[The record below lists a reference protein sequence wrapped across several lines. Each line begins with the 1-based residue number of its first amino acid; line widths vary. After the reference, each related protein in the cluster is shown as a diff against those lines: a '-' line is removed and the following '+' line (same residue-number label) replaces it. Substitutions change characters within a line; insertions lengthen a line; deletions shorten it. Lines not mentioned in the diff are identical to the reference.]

1 MPRKKTSP
9 DIALSVDAIQLR
21 KSVGAI
27 HTSAS
32 LTLVQRKLAN
42 VLLYNAYD
50 NLTKKRTHTIPLPIL
65 CTMMGWEA
73 SNRIE
78 HLKDAMRALASTTV
92 EFNLKEDGKETW
104 RTMAMLSFGE
114 IQGGTCT
121 YRYDEYLAEKF
132 FDPAIYAM
140 INLGVQ
146 KCFDSGQA
154 LNLYENTVRFRNTKD
169 GSTGYW
175 SLPFL
180 RSVIGA
186 TATYYDEFRRLNDRA
201 IKPAIKQINEESDI
215 MIDAEAKKAG
225 KTVVSMRFLVRG
237 KTPEELE
244 AQAKRR
250 KQTMLPGMS
259 FIESVDAYQDLRET
273 EAFKLLRKHGISE
286 RLAFAWIQER
296 GEQVVMDLVTYT
308 EERDSKSLIKTNT
321 KTYLTHLVKSGAE
334 VGQSEYDKEKTKTKE
349 AQTAE
354 VQTETQQKRLVEL
367 EAEFR
372 TMRIKVARNNLTLE
386 ERQMHAKAWLATP
399 EWQGRAGS
407 YDPTKGRFSDAA
419 TNIGFEQVYLVKVLS
434 KPHSPEEFRTW
445 LKTTKK
451 LDPEKLGL
459 KG

>member
-225 KTVVSMRFLVRG
+225 KTVVSMRFLVRS

-296 GEQVVMDLVTYT
+296 GQQVVMDLVTYT

-334 VGQSEYDKEKTKTKE
+334 VGQSEYDKEKAKAQEAKSRETQTE
-349 AQTAE
+349 AQKIRLKELSTEYQAE
-354 VQTETQQKRLVEL
+354 CSRKALKALTPAERHAHAIAWTET
-367 EAEFR
+367 
-372 TMRIKVARNNLTLE
+372 E
-386 ERQMHAKAWLATP
+386 EGQGKA
-399 EWQGRAGS
+399 QDYDQSKGDFKDVVNRA
-407 YDPTKGRFSDAA
+407 RFS
-419 TNIGFEQVYLVKVLS
+419 GYLRKVVH
-434 KPHSPEEFRTW
+434 KPYTFEEFKTW

-451 LDPEKLGL
+451 LDPEKMGL
-459 KG
+459 EG

>member
-296 GEQVVMDLVTYT
+296 GQQAVMDLVTYT

-334 VGQSEYDKEKTKTKE
+334 VGQSEYDKEKAKAQEAKSRETQTE
-349 AQTAE
+349 AQKIRLKELRTEYQVECSRKALKALTPAE
-354 VQTETQQKRLVEL
+354 RHAHAIAWTETEEGQGKAQDYDQSKGDFKDVVNRARFSGYL
-367 EAEFR
+367 R
-372 TMRIKVARNNLTLE
+372 KVVHKPYTLE
-386 ERQMHAKAWLATP
+386 EFK
-399 EWQGRAGS
+399 
-407 YDPTKGRFSDAA
+407 
-419 TNIGFEQVYLVKVLS
+419 
-434 KPHSPEEFRTW
+434 TW

-451 LDPEKLGL
+451 LDPEKMGL
-459 KG
+459 EG